1 MPSTSTQADKIF
13 EYTAVAANVLRQV
26 AAATDMPVFDTICT
40 LVAAIVPIATK
51 FQRARCSQIMEI
63 IHQLLYF
70 LTNLAISSE
79 DIQSPKAIQD
89 IFQFAMILQKIDA
102 CLREQHDLG
111 TIKQLFKQSELVAQ
125 LKRCETDLT
134 TVLNQFKTM
143 QGASLTSTVQ
153 EFDTEIDK
161 YHQELLEI
169 LSSQSMT
176 DNRSSVSSIYL
187 LLASLS
193 LSPASPQIFFGRD
206 TELKGL
212 VESLCNLPARVV
224 ILGPGGIGK
233 TALALAAL
241 HDSLV
246 TDKYQAQNF
255 ISCDS
260 AYTSD
265 LLLERTAS
273 SLGLKMSRGIQGMIV
288 RHLSAGPSCLMIW
301 DNFESPWEPIEN
313 RKKVEEFLAL
323 IAEIPHVSILLTM
336 RGAERPSNIQ
346 WTRPFLPPLTP
357 LSSSAAYETFVDIV
371 DEVQDDREIYQL
383 LSLTDNL
390 PLAVHLIANIAS
402 SEGLSNTFERW
413 NSEKTNLLSA
423 GYDKHSNLELSIML
437 SLSSPRMLASPRAAE
452 LLDLM
457 SLLPDGI
464 SDIDLQ
470 QSNLPIL
477 DIMHCKTILI
487 RSALAYVDQSGKL
500 KVLAPIREYLQ
511 TSKPVPPLLVQH
523 LQAHFIDLLK
533 LWTRFMD
540 KSSMGDGII
549 PRIGSNLGNLHSI
562 FSYGLKSKGDIL
574 KETAEGIILLNGF
587 NLTMNR
593 GLMPLM
599 LRLPEILPMIND
611 HTLHG
616 LYVIS
621 SLQSEVFYTLPD
633 PTKSIT
639 EARDHFKVTGDL
651 EAEAQLCNVAA
662 GHFGYTQED
671 SKLANKFYNDALVL
685 AERCDSQTEQV
696 RALTGHAAQQWKSG
710 NPGQGRQL
718 ARKAYK
724 IAAASGLIRGQ
735 CEGIR
740 WQALCTEALGDFNSA
755 LQVLQKGKDLVLTA
769 GLHTGGFEGLILNL
783 EGEVYNLKTE
793 YSRARK
799 VHEQILSQTSVI
811 MSPLQHADAV
821 LNIAMLDIATGV
833 SANIVLEK
841 LENATSIY
849 QAANYFRGVPQCQYA
864 AAELELREGK
874 LAKAHTTF
882 QQLFG
887 KFRPIDHQIACL
899 CLLRL
904 ADTRHLLDKNRETVH
919 WAAVFLA
926 FSLLP
931 LSRDLL
937 AVHQALQCFG
947 NVLLWQGAH
956 EEAFNVLSAA
966 LEGFSLMDVHKHR
979 AECMQAIGDIHFS
992 NGEYSM
998 AAEIWSQAR
1007 PLFEQSQQSSSV
1019 TDISERIENSKKVV
1033 VENSSNLS

>member
-40 LVAAIVPIATK
+40 LVAAIVRSYRYATK

-89 IFQFAMILQKIDA
+89 IFQFAMYVIPLSSSPNFH
-102 CLREQHDLG
+102 RSNRTLG
-111 TIKQLFKQSELVAQ
+111 TIKQLFKESELVAQ
-125 LKRCETDLT
+125 LKRCETELT

-143 QGASLTSTVQ
+143 QGASLTATVQ

-176 DNRSSVSSIYL
+176 DNRSSVT
-187 LLASLS
+187 SLS

-212 VESLCNLPARVV
+212 VESLCNLPACVV
-224 ILGPGGIGK
+224 VLGPGGIGK

-246 TDKYQAQNF
+246 IDNYQVQNF

-273 SLGLKMSRGIQGMIV
+273 SLGLRMSRGIQGMIV

-390 PLAVHLIANIAS
+390 PLA
-402 SEGLSNTFERW
+402 
-413 NSEKTNLLSA
+413 
-423 GYDKHSNLELSIML
+423 HSNLELSIML
-437 SLSSPRMLASPRAAE
+437 SLSSPRMLASPRAAK

-457 SLLPDGI
+457 SLLPEGI

-477 DIMHCKTILI
+477 DILHCKTILI

-511 TSKPVPPLLVQH
+511 TSKPLPPLLVQH

-540 KSSMGDGII
+540 KSSMGDG
-549 PRIGSNLGNLHSI
+549 NLHSI
-562 FSYGLKSKGDIL
+562 FSYGLRSKGDIL

-599 LRLPEILPMIND
+599 SRIPEILPMIND
-611 HTLHG
+611 HTVHG

-633 PTKSIT
+633 ATKSIT

-662 GHFGYTQED
+662 ED
-671 SKLANKFYNDALVL
+671 SKLANQFYDDALAL
-685 AERCDSQTEQV
+685 AERF

-755 LQVLQKGKDLVLTA
+755 LEVLQKGKDLVLTA
-769 GLHTGGFEGLILNL
+769 GLHAGGFEGLILNL
-783 EGEVYNLKTE
+783 EGEIYNLKTE

-833 SANIVLEK
+833 SENIVLEK

-882 QQLFG
+882 QQLFD

-899 CLLRL
+899 W
-904 ADTRHLLDKNRETVH
+904 ETAH
-919 WAAVFLA
+919 WTTVFLA

-937 AVHQALQCFG
+937 AVYQALQCFG
-947 NVLLWQGAH
+947 N
-956 EEAFNVLSAA
+956 AFNVLSTA

-979 AECMQAIGDIHFS
+979 AECMQAIGDIHSS
-992 NGEYSM
+992 NGEYSK
-998 AAEIWSQAR
+998 AAEIWAQAR
-1007 PLFEQSQQSSSV
+1007 PLFEQSQQSRSV
-1019 TDISERIENSKKVV
+1019 ADISERIENSKKA
-1033 VENSSNLS
+1033 VETSSNLS